1 MGAALRVVAASVGLG
16 APGEA
21 DLGGAREMFDRA
33 VEVLSNAGA
42 ELELARTL
50 AAYAD
55 FEARVGRRDTAL
67 ELRRQADLIR
77 DRSRGGRTPRRR
89 RRGRSPRT
97 PRSVA
102 LASSA

>member
-50 AAYAD
+50 AAYAE
-55 FEARVGRRDTAL
+55 FEARVGRRDTAD
-67 ELRRQADLIR
+67 ELHRQAELIR
-77 DRSRGGRTPRRR
+77 DRSRGGGRRR
-89 RRGRSPRT
+89 ASEDAALE
-97 PRSVA
+97 A
-102 LASSA
+102 LASL